1 MLQFSFSYLKKCG
14 ESLNPHLSLPSSLFL
29 TRCQTKSLGLQTC
42 RVSQSGACVFKHV
55 STHTH
60 EIYLLSPYWYF
71 KFKFR
76 TRGCLLNHFHTI
88 PVDPILHT
96 QNPHS
101 WQHRGDLEYPIITR
115 LLYPFS
121 CVRLRTLTLAP
132 PGKRLKTAE
141 NPLRI
146 FQWLSYPGC
155 HNMQAP
161 HVPLCPSAFDWP
173 WSCASQTISVGPQPW
188 DCLFW
193 SSENHPLVAFLG
205 RAVGQVVPKAAFPT
219 DSSLFCPLYLTASLL
234 AIKSCI
240 FISFLEDVNYVSP
253 FSSVT
258 KQHSKKV

>member
-1 MLQFSFSYLKKCG
+1 MWWIFKSTSF
-14 ESLNPHLSLPSSLFL
+14 PAILSLPYKMS
-29 TRCQTKSLGLQTC
+29 KSLGLQTC

-141 NPLRI
+141 NPLRHFPVVVI
-146 FQWLSYPGC
+146 SRLSQHAGTPRPTLSLSLWL
-155 HNMQAP
+155 AL
-161 HVPLCPSAFDWP
+161 VLCLTDHQRWPPALGLSILIVWKPSFSGLP
-173 WSCASQTISVGPQPW
+173 
-188 DCLFW
+188 
-193 SSENHPLVAFLG
+193 
-205 RAVGQVVPKAAFPT
+205 R
-219 DSSLFCPLYLTASLL
+219 
-234 AIKSCI
+234 KSCGTGCPQ
-240 FISFLEDVNYVSP
+240 SRLP
-253 FSSVT
+253 
-258 KQHSKKV
+258 HG